1 LWIYQRFSSRREGVP
16 KVNRPT
22 LKPPE
27 QVLHLSSVFRR
38 VENLGD
44 LTGEVMVTMRAMAQ
58 AYEEITG
65 HYGFVCRGCE
75 DSCCRTIFYHHT
87 YAEFALLSEGLWS
100 LTTADLATVFER
112 AQAVEGRLAED
123 RADATEEPP
132 RAMCPLN
139 RAGRCILY
147 AHRPMICRLHGIPH
161 LLRRPDG
168 RIIEGPGCH
177 RFEAL
182 CEGDVEQRLDR
193 TPHYKRLAQVEQ
205 RLRQRLEAPVRLHMT
220 LAEWL
225 FALSLAKSPVASRLA

>member
-1 LWIYQRFSSRREGVP
+1 M
-16 KVNRPT
+16 VNRPI
-22 LKPPE
+22 LKPLD
-27 QVLHLSSVFRR
+27 QARHLRSVLPR

-44 LTGEVMVTMRAMAQ
+44 LTGEVMVTMGAMAQ
-58 AYEEITG
+58 AYEAAAA

-87 YAEFALLSEGLWS
+87 YTEFALLSEGLRS
-100 LTTADLATVFER
+100 LKTADLTAILER
-112 AQAVEGRLAED
+112 AEAVEGRLAQA
-123 RADATEEPP
+123 RADAAGEPI

-139 RAGRCILY
+139 QAGRCILY

-177 RFEAL
+177 RFDAL
-182 CEGDVEQRLDR
+182 GEGEVEQRLDR
-193 TPHYKRLAQVEQ
+193 TPHYQRLARVEQ
-205 RLRQRLEAPVRLHMT
+205 RLRQQFEAPIRLHMT

-225 FALSLAKSPVASRLA
+225 LALSLAKSPAV